1 MYNRGMLIKNKEL
14 NNMTNELKQAYDS
27 IYKQMEGG
35 TAHRQFRS
43 ENVSLIEADDN
54 FAKFVMETA
63 KSVIK
68 FNNRSK

>member
-1 MYNRGMLIKNKEL
+1 MLNKNQKGKKM
-14 NNMTNELKQAYDS
+14 NNELKQAYDS

-54 FAKFVMETA
+54 FARFVMETA
-63 KSVIK
+63 KSVVK